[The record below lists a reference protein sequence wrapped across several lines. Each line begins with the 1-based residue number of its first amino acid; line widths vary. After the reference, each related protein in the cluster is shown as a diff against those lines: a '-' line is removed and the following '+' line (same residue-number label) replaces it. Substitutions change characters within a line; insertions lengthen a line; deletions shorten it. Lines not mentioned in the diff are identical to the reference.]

1 MFIDFKNGVRSLLK
15 EAIESAG
22 YEAEDLCLEE
32 MSAYADIAS
41 SVAFKLSSTYKER
54 PQIIA
59 KKIFT
64 KLKIPKKSYVD
75 KAHVIGPYINFYVN
89 RKFLDKTIEQIS
101 ADGEN
106 YGSLHKKGEKIIL
119 EHTSVNPTGPIHVGR
134 GRNPI
139 IGDTLARI
147 LRRAGYEVETQFYV
161 NDMGKQI
168 ATIVW
173 GFDNIDPNTLSPPE
187 GELDKPD
194 HDIVRYY
201 RRANE
206 LISKDPKVDTE
217 VNQNLAKYE
226 SGVPEVIKKF
236 KKVVE
241 NCMGGQRQTLERID
255 IYYDR
260 FVWESQFVRDGSVG
274 KILEKLKKTGHV
286 YLREGALTLDLKEF
300 GLEKDF
306 VLTRS
311 DGITLYTTRDIA
323 YHLWKFDHAD
333 VVINVL
339 GEDQKLAMDQLQTAL
354 KILGIEK
361 EPKIVFY
368 SFVSLPEGRMSTRDG
383 IVVDLDDLLDEAFDR
398 AYLEVQKRRPNLPEN
413 QKRKIAGIVGMG
425 AVRFDTIKV
434 APEKMMTFRWEDAL
448 DFEKQGAPFIQ
459 YAHARA
465 CSILSKASLEDFDP
479 SLLKEP
485 YEVDLIKKMAFF
497 PSVIASAAHD
507 LKPNI
512 IAIYARELAETFNQF
527 YLHVPVLKAED
538 DMRKSRLALV
548 NCARIVLA
556 NLLDLLGITAPE
568 SM

>member
-1 MFIDFKNGVRSLLK
+1 MFIEFKKGVKSLLQ
-15 EAIESAG
+15 EAVESAG
-22 YEAEDLCLEE
+22 YEAKNLCLET
-32 MSAYADIAS
+32 STYADIAS
-41 SVAFKLSSTYKER
+41 SVAFKLSSKYKEP

-59 KKIFT
+59 KKIFERIQ
-64 KLKIPKKSYVD
+64 IPKKSYVD
-75 KAHVIGPYINFYVN
+75 KADVIGPYINFYVN
-89 RKFLDKTIEQIS
+89 REFLDKTIKQIS
-101 ADGEN
+101 TGGEK
-106 YGSLHKKGEKIIL
+106 YGSLPKKDERIIL
-119 EHTSVNPTGPIHVGR
+119 EHTSVNPTGPLHVGR
-134 GRNPI
+134 SRNPI

-147 LRRAGYEVETQFYV
+147 LRRTGYGVETQFYV

-173 GFDNIDPNTLSPPE
+173 GYDKVDPNTLSKPE
-187 GELDKPD
+187 RDKPD

-201 RRANE
+201 RRATE
-206 LISKDPKVDTE
+206 LISEDPKVDVE
-217 VNQNLAKYE
+217 VNEILAKYE
-226 SGVPEVIKKF
+226 SGDPETIKRF

-241 NCMGGQRQTLERID
+241 NCIGGQRQTLEQIN

-274 KILEKLKKTGHV
+274 KILEKLKKTR
-286 YLREGALTLDLKEF
+286 YISLRDGALTLDLREF

-323 YHLWKFDHAD
+323 YHLWKFDRAD
-333 VVINVL
+333 IVINVL
-339 GEDQKLAMDQLQTAL
+339 GEDQKLAMAQLQTAL
-354 KILGIEK
+354 KILSIKK

-398 AYLEVQKRRPNLPEN
+398 AYIEVQKRRPELPED
-413 QKRKIAGIVGMG
+413 QKRKIARIVGVG
-425 AVRFDTIKV
+425 AVRFDTVKV

-465 CSILSKASLEDFDP
+465 CSILSKAHLGDFDP
-479 SLLKEP
+479 SMLKEP
-485 YEVDLIKKMAFF
+485 YEVELIKKMAFF

-527 YLHVPVLKAED
+527 YLHAPVLKAED
-538 DMRKSRLALV
+538 DTRKARLALV

-556 NLLDLLGITAPE
+556 NVLDLLGIIAPA

>member
-1 MFIDFKNGVRSLLK
+1 MFLEFKNGVKSLLRGAV
-15 EAIESAG
+15 EAAG
-22 YEAEDLCLEE
+22 YEAEDLCLG

-41 SVAFKLSSTYKER
+41 SVAFKLSSRYGEQ

-59 KKIFT
+59 TKIFKKIQ
-64 KLKIPKKSYVD
+64 IPKGSYVN
-75 KAHVIGPYINFYVN
+75 KADVVGPYINFYVN
-89 RKFLDKTIEQIS
+89 RGFLEDTIKKIS
-101 ADGEN
+101 TEGEN
-106 YGSLHKKGEKIIL
+106 YGSLPKKDERIIL
-119 EHTSVNPTGPIHVGR
+119 EHTSVNPTGPLHVGR

-147 LRRAGYEVETQFYV
+147 LRRAGYEVDTQFYV
-161 NDMGKQI
+161 NDMGRQI

-173 GFDNIDPNTLSPPE
+173 GYDKIDPNTLPKPAR
-187 GELDKPD
+187 ELGKPD
-194 HDIVRYY
+194 HDVVRYY

-206 LISKDPKVDTE
+206 LISEDPKVDIE
-217 VNQNLAKYE
+217 VNGILAKYE
-226 SGVPEVIKKF
+226 SGDPETIQIF

-241 NCMGGQRQTLERID
+241 NCMLGQRQTLERID

-274 KILEKLKKTGHV
+274 KILEKLKKTR
-286 YLREGALTLDLKEF
+286 YASLREGALTLDLREF

-339 GEDQKLAMDQLQTAL
+339 GEDQKLAMSQLQTAL

-398 AYLEVQKRRPNLPEN
+398 AYIEVQKRRPDLPEN

-425 AVRFDTIKV
+425 AVRFDTVKV
-434 APEKMMTFRWEDAL
+434 APEKMITFRWEEAL

-485 YEVDLIKKMAFF
+485 CEVELIKKMAFF
-497 PSVIASAAHD
+497 PGIVASAAHD

-512 IAIYARELAETFNQF
+512 VAIYARELAEKFNQF
-527 YLHVPVLKAED
+527 YLHIPVLKAED
-538 DMRKSRLALV
+538 DLRKARLALV
-548 NCARIVLA
+548 ECARIVLA
-556 NLLDLLGITAPE
+556 NVLNLLGIIAPE

>member
-1 MFIDFKNGVRSLLK
+1 MFLEFKNGVKSLLR
-15 EAIESAG
+15 EAVEAAG
-22 YEAEDLCLEE
+22 YEVEDLCLET
-32 MSAYADIAS
+32 SAYADIAS
-41 SVAFKLSSTYKER
+41 SVAFKLSSKYGEP

-59 KKIFT
+59 TKIFKKIQ
-64 KLKIPKKSYVD
+64 IPKRSYVD
-75 KAHVIGPYINFYVN
+75 RADVIGPYINFYVH
-89 RKFLDKTIEQIS
+89 RGFLEDTIKKIS
-101 ADGEN
+101 TEGEN
-106 YGSLHKKGEKIIL
+106 YGSLPKKDEKIIL
-119 EHTSVNPTGPIHVGR
+119 EHTSVNPTGPLHVGR

-147 LRRAGYEVETQFYV
+147 LRRAGYEVDTQFYV
-161 NDMGKQI
+161 NDMGRQI

-173 GFDNIDPNTLSPPE
+173 GYDKIDPNTLPTPAR
-187 GELDKPD
+187 GKPD
-194 HDIVRYY
+194 HDVVRYY

-206 LISKDPKVDTE
+206 LISEDPKIDLE
-217 VNQNLAKYE
+217 VNGVLAKYE
-226 SGVPEVIKKF
+226 SGDPETIQRF

-241 NCMGGQRQTLERID
+241 SCMLGQRQTLERIN

-274 KILEKLKKTGHV
+274 KILEKLKKTRYV
-286 YLREGALTLDLKEF
+286 SLRDGALTLDLSEF
-300 GLEKDF
+300 GFEKDF

-323 YHLWKFDHAD
+323 YHIWKFDHAD

-339 GEDQKLAMDQLQTAL
+339 GEDQKLAMSQLQTAL
-354 KILGIEK
+354 KILGIER

-368 SFVSLPEGRMSTRDG
+368 SFVSLPEGRMSTRAG

-398 AYLEVQKRRPNLPEN
+398 AYIEVQKRRPDLPEN

-425 AVRFDTIKV
+425 AVRFDIVKV
-434 APEKMMTFRWEDAL
+434 APEKMMTFRWEEAL

-485 YEVDLIKKMAFF
+485 SEVELIKKMAFF
-497 PSVIASAAHD
+497 PSIVASAAHD

-512 IAIYARELAETFNQF
+512 VAIYARELAETFNQF
-527 YLHVPVLKAED
+527 YLHIPVLKAED
-538 DMRKSRLALV
+538 DMRKARLALV
-548 NCARIVLA
+548 ECARIVLA
-556 NLLDLLGITAPE
+556 NVLNLLGIIAPE

>member
-1 MFIDFKNGVRSLLK
+1 MFIEFKNGVKSLLQ
-15 EAIESAG
+15 EAVEAAG
-22 YEAEDLCLEE
+22 YGAEDLCLET
-32 MSAYADIAS
+32 SAYADIAS
-41 SVAFKLSSTYKER
+41 SVAFKLSSKYKEP

-59 KKIFT
+59 TKIFKKIQ
-64 KLKIPKKSYVD
+64 IPKKSYVD
-75 KAHVIGPYINFYVN
+75 KADVIGPYINFYVN
-89 RKFLDKTIEQIS
+89 RGFLEDTIKKIS
-101 ADGEN
+101 TEGEN
-106 YGSLHKKGEKIIL
+106 YGSLFKKYERIIL
-119 EHTSVNPTGPIHVGR
+119 EHTSVNPTGPLHVGR

-147 LRRAGYEVETQFYV
+147 LRRAGHEVDTQFYV

-173 GFDNIDPNTLSPPE
+173 GYDNIDPNTLPAPE
-187 GELDKPD
+187 RELGKPD

-206 LISKDPKVDTE
+206 LISEDPKVDIE
-217 VNQNLAKYE
+217 VNEILAKYE
-226 SGVPEVIKKF
+226 SGDPETIQRF

-241 NCMGGQRQTLERID
+241 NCMLGQRQTLERIN
-255 IYYDR
+255 ISYDR

-274 KILEKLKKTGHV
+274 KILEKLKKTR
-286 YLREGALTLDLKEF
+286 YASLRGGALTLDLREF

-339 GEDQKLAMDQLQTAL
+339 GEDQKLAMSQLQTAL

-398 AYLEVQKRRPNLPEN
+398 AYIEVHKRRPNLPEN
-413 QKRKIAGIVGMG
+413 QKRKIASIVGMG
-425 AVRFDTIKV
+425 AVRFDTVKV
-434 APEKMMTFRWEDAL
+434 APEKMMTFRWEEAL

-485 YEVDLIKKMAFF
+485 YEVELIKKMAFL
-497 PSVIASAAHD
+497 PSIVASAAHD

-512 IAIYARELAETFNQF
+512 VAIYARELAEKFNQF
-527 YLHVPVLKAED
+527 YLHIPVLKAED
-538 DMRKSRLALV
+538 DMRKARLTLV
-548 NCARIVLA
+548 ECARIVLA
-556 NLLDLLGITAPE
+556 NVLNLLGIIAPE